1 MRSTRMPGNSTL
13 QKFSIALLAAF
24 IGGPVHA
31 EQETPMIK
39 EVSIQIVGPLTGPN
53 SKVPDL
59 MKGLDICGTD
69 LGIMTEADGRIFFA
83 FGDTFGYPCSG
94 LAGRIGA
101 RIRSGPRPLVIQ
113 TMALR

>member
-1 MRSTRMPGNSTL
+1 MRSTRMSGNSTL

-39 EVSIQIVGPLTGPN
+39 EVSIQIIGPLTGPN

-59 MKGLDICGTD
+59 MKKTRYLWDR
-69 LGIMTEADGRIFFA
+69 LRHHDGSRWPHFFLPLA
-83 FGDTFGYPCSG
+83 IPLAIHVQE

-101 RIRSGPRPLVIQ
+101 RIRSGTRPIII
-113 TMALR
+113 